1 MRWET
6 WSLFVVME
14 TMLCLTP
21 GPAVLLVLSQALARG
36 ARKSV
41 WSSCGILAANAIYFV
56 LSATSVGALL
66 AASPRLFLALKW
78 LGAAYLI
85 YLGASAFFGKTA
97 VVAAPEAGSPEAK
110 GGRSFLNGLIL
121 QLSNP
126 KALVFFTALLPQF
139 IDPHRSVTLQVGI
152 LGVTSIVVEFFVL
165 LTYGIIAGKASRFA
179 REPRFATITNRIAGA
194 LLAGAGTGLA
204 TLGR

>member
-6 WSLFVVME
+6 WSVFVVME
-14 TMLCLTP
+14 TVLCLTP

-41 WSSCGILAANAIYFV
+41 WSSCGILAANGLYFL
-56 LSATSVGALL
+56 LSATGVGALL
-66 AASPRLFLALKW
+66 AASPRLFLVIKW
-78 LGAAYLI
+78 VGAAYLI
-85 YLGASAFFGKTA
+85 YLGVSAFFGKASVLA
-97 VVAAPEAGSPEAK
+97 VPEPGSAGAT

-139 IDPHRSVTLQVGI
+139 IDPLRPVALQVAI
-152 LGVTSIVVEFFVL
+152 LGVTSIVVEFCVL